1 MLLSAIGFT
10 STGYVNGDDVDD
22 IDTKPTV
29 ATTATATRDV
39 GSYATTASGGEDN
52 NYSLAYTDGVLT
64 ISKATATITVSDNT
78 VTYNGKAHG
87 VTVTTDPVGLEGS
100 VSVTYDGSA
109 NQPVFVASY
118 AVVASMDDKNYQADN
133 VTDTLTIEQGG
144 DTYVTLAELPDVY
157 YGDPPLDLGLRA
169 STGNRVMVFVAGPA
183 EVANDESR
191 LVTVNDVGTVDI
203 LLYALGAGIPADK
216 RFQAAS
222 FEVKKRNLLITAD
235 DKSRAYGSDN
245 PALTYI
251 NLGSAKGTKGGQ
263 KFNVFKPLVDPDSGD
278 LLGYVS
284 VPIGQVEV
292 IDVQT
297 DRLSQVRILEGFGKL
312 EKNQMVRL
320 VEDTEEPSDVSE
332 QEPPPKPKDQ

>member
-1 MLLSAIGFT
+1 M
-10 STGYVNGDDVDD
+10 
-22 IDTKPTV
+22 
-29 ATTATATRDV
+29 
-39 GSYATTASGGEDN
+39 
-52 NYSLAYTDGVLT
+52 
-64 ISKATATITVSDNT
+64 
-78 VTYNGKAHG
+78 
-87 VTVTTDPVGLEGS
+87 GLEGS

-157 YGDPPLDLGLRA
+157 YGDPPLDLGLRS

-235 DKSRAYGSDN
+235 DKIRAYGSDH
-245 PALTYI
+245 PTPPSPL
-251 NLGSAKGTKGGQ
+251 KGFAPGG
-263 KFNVFKPLVDPDSGD
+263 DESG
-278 LLGYVS
+278 
-284 VPIGQVEV
+284 
-292 IDVQT
+292 
-297 DRLSQVRILEGFGKL
+297 F
-312 EKNQMVRL
+312 
-320 VEDTEEPSDVSE
+320 
-332 QEPPPKPKDQ
+332 